1 MVHGSSAPVASS
13 DVQMAE
19 PQVENLVAIHE
30 RVLSRMASKMS
41 SNMGQSDAAS
51 ADAGDMR
58 KKLDELEGLI

>member
-1 MVHGSSAPVASS
+1 
-13 DVQMAE
+13 
-19 PQVENLVAIHE
+19 
-30 RVLSRMASKMS
+30 MASKMS